1 MIKVQ
6 LDQGPAVEMDAGV
19 TVFRSL
25 KKSEKNR
32 PAAGGCPGGRR
43 ASGPEAAP

>member
-19 TVFRSL
+19 TVSSL
-25 KKSEKNR
+25 KKPEKNR
-32 PAAGGCPGGRR
+32 PAAGGRPGER
-43 ASGPEAAP
+43 